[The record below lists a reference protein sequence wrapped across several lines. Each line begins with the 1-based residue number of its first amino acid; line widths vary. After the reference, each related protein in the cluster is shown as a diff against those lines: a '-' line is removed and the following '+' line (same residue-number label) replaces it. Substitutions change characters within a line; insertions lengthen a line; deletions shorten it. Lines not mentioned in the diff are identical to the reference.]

1 MQGTYHYACAF
12 MDQMVIVLISQTVK
26 HIFSQKEYYCQYMLL
41 KFSYI
46 NLNESFYLL
55 QVPSVSY
62 KNLLQELAQKEGFPL
77 PVYATTSV
85 FSNHS
90 AAFISTVEIQGTT
103 FQGEPGNTKKQA
115 EMNAA
120 KVAFQHFKDSKSL
133 RY

>member
-1 MQGTYHYACAF
+1 M
-12 MDQMVIVLISQTVK
+12 
-26 HIFSQKEYYCQYMLL
+26 L

-77 PVYATTSV
+77 PVYATTSDV
-85 FSNHS
+85 SNHS

-120 KVAFQHFKDSKSL
+120 KVAFQHFKDSK
-133 RY
+133 